1 MDTQDSAQSSLNSTD
16 TSQLLRELQALNLD
30 RSPGS
35 SHGSFGTGRNI
46 PGTGDRDLP
55 ASGEATLTQLMMTM
69 YSSAPKQQIVLQGND
84 NQNSFSVYGRDVD
97 VFLGETRVGES
108 LVTTAGSNKVKITP
122 VVNYDW
128 EPKYY
133 IGNLVA
139 VHRDNDFVAYVLKGK
154 SNGVVRVISRKSAER
169 VLLKDFNGRVI
180 DVAFAHTDEI
190 LLAAVDEIGNLF
202 VHEIKEED
210 GKVVSSLILHVK
222 HPQTTPSSEFHRV
235 IWCPYIPEDCEEAL
249 TDASSQDAS
258 RVLVLTHDAVA
269 EIWSVDMVTKEH
281 GCGPHYPNTVETGL
295 ITINSH
301 SKPIVDAAFSPD
313 GTAMATASLDGEVK
327 FFQVYM
333 QEGTSPRCLHQWKPH
348 DGKPMSCLFF
358 LDDHKNLSADA
369 QFWKYAVTGANQ
381 NQELKIW
388 SCESWNC
395 LQTIRFVNPPNME
408 VGALADVSLKA
419 GLDLGARYLVL
430 SDRMRKMLYV
440 LQIHQEGTS
449 TTAHV
454 SSVSEFLLAQ
464 PCLSYAILDASTKK
478 LKKSPNDSHLDEITT
493 GDLDGDTT
501 DDINRLHRP
510 EETTTGVQLRLYA
523 VHSKALQELLIR
535 YKPESSVPPPSTP
548 SVSSISHDE
557 TGLRDALSDIS
568 MSVEQS
574 LPESHGS
581 SSSAIH
587 DNSNPVLLTPD
598 AFTSPSPNN
607 KTVSVQNSLEHVRGS
622 GTMDHVRGSGSST
635 SSFTHVT
642 PMNDEIYTPRSSA
655 SGDRTVMSPG
665 SNIAHTPSSKG
676 DAQSQDVTPTNMPLP
691 PIDSVEEEELA
702 TPKRGPESEKGD
714 ALNHSAQEVLD
725 DFFTQGG
732 TSNRS
737 LDSQSSTGR
746 FDVSEIV
753 PPPSGQPEVRHRT
766 DYDENDQEVAEVLGE
781 SYVAAEE
788 EGGDAEE
795 FQEGETTGEDI
806 HVPRAWP
813 KPPDVPGVNQNLS
826 SEAVLRDN
834 SSREETQDDDDDDDE
849 EEGDDGDDEAEIE
862 EEIEVVEEGSEED
875 QQQNRMSPR
884 LAERISKVK
893 QSPRSAYGA
902 SESVSGPIRGGA
914 DRESMRELQKNV
926 QDLTSLLQAQQMH
939 IAELQQQIARQH
951 EQQLELQQQKEEQW
965 RLQQVAATQPG
976 LQEQMQ
982 RIEDVMTSRIERVL
996 TQHLGRQTQTLQD
1009 VMTRTEGRH
1018 RQEQERLQTTVTQSV
1033 SQTITNNLERAVRAE
1048 IKNTVVPTVTK
1059 ILDPVKDQLHQDLAH
1074 KLTATDALLKDNIAK
1089 MVRSRQTVE
1098 AIANAT
1104 GSAVQAPIQAA
1115 YREAFQNMVVPSFE
1129 RASQSMFLQVND
1141 AFQRGTTEYASQLE
1155 GHLER
1160 IRQRQQDSR
1169 DPIVKQLQSLVDN
1182 FQVTS
1187 GEMKTEILN
1196 TLQSELNTSL
1206 QNALANLQEKTLNH
1220 VREAVKE
1227 EVSVAVREHGA
1238 SLSDQ
1243 LMNYVRSG
1251 AATPVQISP
1260 DLGHLQTL
1268 RTSVINAIRV
1278 GNINEAFQTALS
1290 ASNLDLVMFT
1300 CENVN
1305 PSLVFGQ
1312 EPCPLKQPV
1321 LLSLVNQ
1328 LSADFTS
1335 HTELKI
1341 KYLEEAVIS
1350 LDPSHPLTAEHMHGV
1365 LNGLTQ
1371 KLKVFMAQ
1379 HPSDKLT
1386 RSFKML
1392 AMASQS
1398 LIT

>member
-46 PGTGDRDLP
+46 PGTGDRDMP

-97 VFLGETRVGES
+97 VYLGEARAGDS
-108 LVTTAGSNKVKITP
+108 LATTAGSNKVKITP

-154 SNGVVRVISRKSAER
+154 SNGVVRVITRKTAER
-169 VLLKDFNGRVI
+169 VLLKDFDGRVI

-202 VHEIKEED
+202 VHEIREED
-210 GKVVSSLILHVK
+210 GKVVSHLLLHIK
-222 HPQTTPSSEFHRV
+222 HPQATPSSEFHRV
-235 IWCPYIPEDCEEAL
+235 IWCPYIPEDCEEAM

-281 GCGPHYPNTVETGL
+281 GCGPHYPNTIASGL

-348 DGKPMSCLFF
+348 EGKPMSCLFF

-395 LQTIRFVNPPNME
+395 LQTIRFVNPPNMD
-408 VGALADVSLKA
+408 GGPLAEVSLKA
-419 GLDLGARYLVL
+419 GLDLGAKYLVL

-440 LQIHQEGTS
+440 LQVHQEGTS

-493 GDLDGDTT
+493 GDLDGDAT

-510 EETTTGVQLRLYA
+510 EETTTGVQLRLFA

-581 SSSAIH
+581 NSSALH

-607 KTVSVQNSLEHVRGS
+607 KTVSVQNSLDHVRGS
-622 GTMDHVRGSGSST
+622 GTIDHMRGSGSST

-642 PMNDEIYTPRSSA
+642 PMNDEIFTPRSSA

-665 SNIAHTPSSKG
+665 SSIAHTPSSKG

-702 TPKRGPESEKGD
+702 TPKGGPESEKGD
-714 ALNHSAQEVLD
+714 AHNHSAQEVLD

-732 TSNRS
+732 ASIRS
-737 LDSQSSTGR
+737 VDSASSTGR

-753 PPPSGQPEVRHRT
+753 PPQPGQPEVRHRT

-781 SYVAAEE
+781 SYVAVEE
-788 EGGDAEE
+788 EGGEAEE
-795 FQEGETTGEDI
+795 FQEGETTGEEL

-826 SEAVLRDN
+826 SEAVVRDN

-862 EEIEVVEEGSEED
+862 EEIEVVEEGSEEE
-875 QQQNRMSPR
+875 QQNQMSPR
-884 LAERISKVK
+884 LAERIGKVK
-893 QSPRSAYGA
+893 QSPRSAYGS
-902 SESVSGPIRGGA
+902 SEAVTAAVRAGV
-914 DRESMRELQKNV
+914 DRESWREMQKNM
-926 QDLTSLLQAQQMH
+926 QDMTAVLQAQQMH
-939 IAELQQQIARQH
+939 ITELQQQIARQH
-951 EQQLELQQQKEEQW
+951 DQQLELQQQKEEQW

-1033 SQTITNNLERAVRAE
+1033 SQAITNNLERAVRAE
-1048 IKNTVVPTVTK
+1048 MKNTVVPTVTK

-1074 KLTATDALLKDNIAK
+1074 KLTATDVLLKDNIAK

-1104 GSAVQAPIQAA
+1104 GSAIQAPIQAA

-1129 RASQSMFLQVND
+1129 RASQSMFLQVNE
-1141 AFQRGTTEYASQLE
+1141 AFQRGTTEYAGQLE

-1160 IRQRQQDSR
+1160 IRQRHQESR

-1268 RTSVINAIRV
+1268 RTSVINAVRL

-1290 ASNLDLVMFT
+1290 ASNLELVMFT

-1312 EPCPLKQPV
+1312 DPCPLKQPV

-1350 LDPSHPLTAEHMHGV
+1350 LDPNHPLTAEHMHGV

-1371 KLKVFMAQ
+1371 KLKLFMAQ
-1379 HPSDKLT
+1379 HPNDKLT